1 MMERLFQRGEELA
14 REAQRRGLQRVAQK
28 LKELL
33 RGAAIEIGEAQVL
46 VSGRGIVKRWLINP
60 ALRFFSGELK

>member
-1 MMERLFQRGEELA
+1 MMERLLQRGEELA

-28 LKELL
+28 LKESL

>member
-1 MMERLFQRGEELA
+1 MMERLLQRGEELA